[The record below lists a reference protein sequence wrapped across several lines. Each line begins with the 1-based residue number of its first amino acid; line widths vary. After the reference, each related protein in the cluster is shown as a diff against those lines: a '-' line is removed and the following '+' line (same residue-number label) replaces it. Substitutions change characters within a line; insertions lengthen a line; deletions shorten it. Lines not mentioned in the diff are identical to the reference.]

1 MKKSRSAPAAPPGD
15 WQKWTTEL
23 PATTVVLLKVRAAQE
38 HRPMREVLRDA
49 VEAYVKTAVPR

>member
-23 PATTVVLLKVRAAQE
+23 PAITVVRLKVRAAQE

-49 VEAYVKTAVPR
+49 VEAYVTALGPR